1 MPPSPRQLVDR
12 EVEVRPV
19 RSTNPTLTPP
29 PWLAESRPTRS
40 LLTRRSLG
48 YALGVLWLLDGVL
61 QLQPYMFTKGFAHQI
76 IIPVAA
82 GQPFFVA
89 APVRWN
95 AALIGMHP
103 ALFNSVFAGVQLA
116 LGIGLLLPR
125 TYRPA
130 LVASV
135 FWAGGVWYVGE
146 GLGGL
151 AGGHVSGLVGAPG
164 AALLYGILALA
175 AWPGRQLRI
184 PDVPSTTPTRPPQ
197 WILRVWA
204 ALWVGFAAL
213 NLLPGNGSSSAVE
226 TDLSSSAS
234 TVSPWLA
241 HLDHWMAGA
250 VHGIGAGAGV
260 LLVAAQVSIGLL
272 ALTPGRL
279 HRTALWTGITLA
291 LLYWVGG
298 QSFGQLFS
306 GQATDPS
313 TGPLLALVGLSGLG
327 AGAYSSLHARRGTTG
342 EATQGRV
349 APG

>member
-1 MPPSPRQLVDR
+1 MPPSPSPHLLTER
-12 EVEVRPV
+12 E
-19 RSTNPTLTPP
+19 
-29 PWLAESRPTRS
+29 AESRPARSPDPVPAGSTLAARS
-40 LLTRRSLG
+40 LLTRRSLRF
-48 YALGVLWLLDGVL
+48 ALGALWLLDGLL
-61 QLQPYMFTKGFAHQI
+61 QLQPYMFTKGFAQQI
-76 IIPVAA
+76 ITPVAA

-103 ALFNSVFAGVQLA
+103 ALFNGVFAGVQLA

-125 TYRPA
+125 TSRTA

-151 AGGHVSGLVGAPG
+151 AGGHVSALVGAPG

-175 AWPGRQLRI
+175 AWPGRPRPR
-184 PDVPSTTPTRPPQ
+184 PDTLMAPSRPPQ

-204 ALWVGFAAL
+204 ALWIGFAAL
-213 NLLPGNGSSSAVE
+213 NLLPGNGSSSAIRS
-226 TDLSSSAS
+226 DLSSSAS

-241 HLDHWMAGA
+241 DLDHWMAGV
-250 VHGIGAGAGV
+250 VHGVGAGAGA
-260 LLVAAQVSIGLL
+260 LLVAAQLSIGMLSL
-272 ALTPGRL
+272 GRGRL
-279 HRTALWTGITLA
+279 QRAALWTGIVLA
-291 LLYWVGG
+291 LLYWAGG

-313 TGPLLALVGLSGLG
+313 TGPLLALVGLAGLG
-327 AGAYSSLHARRGTTG
+327 AVAGARSSLHGMPLTTG
-342 EATQGRV
+342 KATRHRV
-349 APG
+349 ALG